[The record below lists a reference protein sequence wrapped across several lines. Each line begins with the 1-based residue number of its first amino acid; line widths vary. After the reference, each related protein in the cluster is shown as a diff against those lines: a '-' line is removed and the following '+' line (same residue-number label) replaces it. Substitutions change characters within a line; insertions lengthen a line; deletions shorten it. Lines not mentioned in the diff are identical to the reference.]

1 MIAVFVL
8 PDRQLPISTIV
19 IAELYYLNEKKGR
32 PFDCRAKYAC
42 LAGSKQFTL
51 AAILPISHGR
61 LRRM

>member
-32 PFDCRAKYAC
+32 PFETA
-42 LAGSKQFTL
+42 
-51 AAILPISHGR
+51 
-61 LRRM
+61 